1 MKNLNAFDWLALV
14 LLVVGGVNW
23 GMISLFSVDLVSSV
37 FGDMTTLSRT
47 VYGLV
52 GFSALYSMYI
62 LASKTDTSSETMSKL
77 NTM

>member
-1 MKNLNAFDWLALV
+1 MKNLNAFDWTALV

-23 GMISLFSVDLVSSV
+23 GMISLFNIDLVSSI
-37 FGDMTTLSRT
+37 FGDMTLLSRT

-62 LASKTDTSSETMSKL
+62 LASKTDTNNDSMSNL